1 LDILMGAEAVPVGAL
16 APFTL
21 NIPSWQLVAFG
32 LALVSLFVHI
42 CVLSRA
48 SYSLRTLIGLS
59 GLSLFLASITASEL
73 ASQDNT
79 GVQQLLW
86 CLCTSILTDNYDPNT
101 DANAW
106 KRVMWMLSTW
116 LQLGLMYKRTYVASS
131 TIQQVLF
138 KAVVVLKGMKLHFLH
153 GWHCS
158 SWDETKDDSKTQC
171 EHLAAAATWLVVDWS
186 SHLEQVKVTP
196 AINGTIVEENA
207 FYWRSL
213 LEGKP
218 RRATPEGVT
227 IGRDCCDIAVKF
239 LQTPSPVVPAVAF
252 SIKRQFKAKLGSM
265 ATRSALYSYLA
276 MSEMALAFS
285 IIILMAWEWRK
296 QEKRTLP
303 AGMCLAVWCLELV
316 YHEVTCKRAFHLEEE
331 VHEQSSETCRSRN
344 LGPSL
349 WEAQR
354 QTCLVITDLILGSF
368 VEAVVTGLAS
378 IGKGANLWAKL
389 SSNNTMQQLGAALRL
404 FIAMCIVMPMA
415 ILRTGRKYLYD
426 WWNGLWERAPK
437 AYSWSTDKKQILK
450 CITNLQGLQ
459 DLVRRYPDEMSMVQT
474 IMYPSIL
481 GTTGSSVE
489 TPTSAPVTCYSLTA
503 LEAVFFSQLL
513 GQTAARLSLACESDE
528 LRSLLHVW
536 TWTSKAFKDGM
547 VDSSWLSPNIS
558 RAMWHAA
565 TLEQAEE
572 WQTALSEV
580 RGVIDG
586 NINPFA
592 QPSSSLKDV
601 SRASRKGLA
610 SLEAA
615 LRAVTYMIAQLD
627 SEPQHSKKVELAM
640 RAGLFAVVAF
650 CQNWGGPE
658 MVAVPGPLEHECLM
672 ACFVAPALMAHRVPQ
687 NG

>member
-1 LDILMGAEAVPVGAL
+1 MDAEAVPVGAL

-21 NIPSWQLVAFG
+21 KIPSWQLVAVG

-42 CVLSRA
+42 CALWRA
-48 SYSLRTLIGLS
+48 TYSLRTLIGLS

-73 ASQDNT
+73 ASQDDT

-86 CLCTSILTDNYDPNT
+86 CLCTSILTDNYDPNS

-116 LQLGLMYKRTYVASS
+116 LQLGLMYKRTSVASS

-171 EHLAAAATWLVVDWS
+171 EHLAAAATWLEVDWS
-186 SHLEQVKVTP
+186 SYLQQVEVAP
-196 AINGTIVEENA
+196 AINGTIVEDNA

-239 LQTPSPVVPAVAF
+239 LRTPSPVVPAVAF

-276 MSEMALAFS
+276 MSETAIAFS
-285 IIILMAWEWRK
+285 IICLMAWELWK
-296 QEKRTLP
+296 QEKGTLP
-303 AGMCLAVWCLELV
+303 ARMCFVVWCLELV
-316 YHEVTCKRAFHLEEE
+316 YHVVTCERAFHLEDE

-354 QTCLVITDLILGSF
+354 RTCLVITDLIVGSF
-368 VEAVVTGLAS
+368 AEAVVTGLAS

-389 SSNNTMQQLGAALRL
+389 SSNNAMQQLVAALRL

-415 ILRTGRKYLYD
+415 ILRTVRKCLHD
-426 WWNGLWERAPK
+426 WCNGLWQRAPK
-437 AYSWSTDKKQILK
+437 KHTWSAGNKQILK

-459 DLVRRYPDEMSMVQT
+459 DLVRKYHDEMSMVQR
-474 IMYPSIL
+474 IMYPPIS

-489 TPTSAPVTCYSLTA
+489 TPSSAPVTCYSLTA

-513 GQTAARLSLACESDE
+513 GQTAAALSLVNENEE
-528 LRSLLHVW
+528 LQSLLHVW
-536 TWTSKAFKDGM
+536 RWTSKAFKDGM

-565 TLEQAEE
+565 TLEQTEE
-572 WQTALSEV
+572 WQTALLEV
-580 RGVIDG
+580 RGAMVGD
-586 NINPFA
+586 INPSA
-592 QPSSSLKDV
+592 QPSASLNDV
-601 SRASRKGLA
+601 SKAGGKSLA

-615 LRAVTYMIAQLD
+615 LRAVRHMIAQLD
-627 SEPQHSKKVELAM
+627 SEPQQSKKAELAM

-658 MVAVPGPLEHECLM
+658 MVAVPGPLEHESLM
-672 ACFVAPALMAHRVPQ
+672 ACFIAPAFKS
-687 NG
+687 NS